1 MMARR
6 STLQSLVE
14 FLRSRNGRVDVN
26 ILDPQGE
33 APIHRLVKKKR
44 KERVELL
51 IALLTNSNADVNFGT
66 ARSMTALHFAVEV
79 CESQMVALLHASHDL
94 TATVPCTVYNIQR
107 LKEGS
112 GQLIVH
118 MFIQICDGEVV
129 SCMCVVAMYTQSWSQ
144 SAPVSP

>member
-79 CESQMVALLHASHDL
+79 CESQMVALLHA
-94 TATVPCTVYNIQR
+94 C
-107 LKEGS
+107 
-112 GQLIVH
+112 
-118 MFIQICDGEVV
+118 
-129 SCMCVVAMYTQSWSQ
+129 
-144 SAPVSP
+144 